1 MEPFGTENQ
10 VKWLRSVL
18 THLLFARFSG
28 LVVGH
33 IVPSSLERQEQ
44 AYEVEIVSIRD
55 GRTSWFHVTH
65 GQLELAAAGDS
76 SHLLESL
83 KKLIESAG
91 FRP

>member
-33 IVPSSLERQEQ
+33 IVPSSFVRQE
-44 AYEVEIVSIRD
+44 YEVEIVSIRD
-55 GRTSWFHVTH
+55 GRTAWFQVTQEH
-65 GQLELAAAGDS
+65 LELAAAGDS

-83 KKLIESAG
+83 RKLIESAN
-91 FRP
+91 FHP

>member
-18 THLLFARFSG
+18 THLLFTRLSG
-28 LVVGH
+28 VVVGH
-33 IVPSSLERQEQ
+33 IVPTSFVRRE
-44 AYEVEIVSIRD
+44 YEVEIVSIRN
-55 GRTSWFHVTH
+55 GRTAWFQVNHE
-65 GQLELAAAGDS
+65 QLERAAAGDS

-83 KKLIESAG
+83 RKLIESAG